1 MSVVKFVEISS
12 SSKVSIEDAVKL
24 GLSKTAKTLQNIQ
37 GAWINE
43 TKVKTSPKGEVTE
56 WRVNM
61 RISFIVD

>member
-1 MSVVKFVEISS
+1 MSVAKFVEISS

-24 GLSKTAKTLQNIQ
+24 GLAKTAKTVENIQ
-37 GAWINE
+37 GAWVNE
-43 TKVKTSPKGEVTE
+43 TKARTSPKGEILE